1 MSKPLVY
8 LDQNII
14 GLIANKEINIKPSD
28 DFIFTYSK
36 EHFREIHRSKSPEL
50 YLNALHQI
58 DAKLLDLELDQ
69 NWKITGKALLKES
82 GTPTELYS
90 EFLDTISDVDL
101 SEDIFDSFL
110 AWVNGGGNKESLE
123 CLPDLLSEQIFE
135 ITKDLTNS
143 HVELTDK
150 LLNITQDFKGVINNL
165 IENGND
171 IIKTRSALG
180 NDKGAV
186 GSVLGENIIEKIWSI
201 VQPTSGGLTCDEF
214 FGFNPKDKQGYDI
227 WPMYL
232 GIVGSCA
239 VMDIIGFQTEKK
251 CRNIDKLP
259 NVRSNSGHIGMGAFC
274 SLVILK
280 DKRLVKRANAIYK
293 YKGINSSATVL

>member
-14 GLIANKEINIKPSD
+14 GLIANQEINMKPSD

-36 EHFREIHRSKSPEL
+36 EHFREIHRSNSPQL
-50 YLNALHQI
+50 YLNALQQI
-58 DAKLLDLELDQ
+58 DAKLLDLELDEH
-69 NWKITGKALLKES
+69 WKITGKALLKEA
-82 GTPTELYS
+82 GTPSEHYS
-90 EFLDTISDVDL
+90 EYLEAIDDVDL

-110 AWVNGGGNKESLE
+110 AWVNGGGDKESLE
-123 CLPDLLSEQIFE
+123 SLPELISEQIFE
-135 ITKDLTNS
+135 ITKELTNDS
-143 HVELTDK
+143 WELDK
-150 LLNITQDFKGVINNL
+150 KLAQITPDFKDVINDL
-165 IENGND
+165 IVNGND

-180 NDKGAV
+180 NDKGKV
-186 GSVLGENIIEKIWSI
+186 GSVLGENIIEKIWDVI
-201 VQPTSGGLTCDEF
+201 QPTSGELTCDEF

-239 VMDIIGFQTEKK
+239 VMDIIGFQAEKK
-251 CRNIDKLP
+251 CRRIDKLP
-259 NVRSNSGHIGMGAFC
+259 NVRSDSGHIGMGAFC
-274 SLVILK
+274 SLVISK

-293 YKGINSSATVL
+293 YKGINSSAKVL